1 MLTLKGEDYHLQVQL
16 LHLHVILLLYCK
28 CNATYADVLMT
39 DSVQPSQKKSA
50 KNNERLTNTKSTA
63 QVSELTIDNNL
74 VLAEATLAASEALGL
89 SKSSL
94 GKVIGKDRSRLKQGI
109 RIDSKPGELA
119 LLLIRCYRG
128 LYALVDGDE
137 SVMRHWM
144 STYNQGTVGVPG
156 QQVETVQGLSQV
168 LAYLDAI
175 RGKL

>member
-1 MLTLKGEDYHLQVQL
+1 M
-16 LHLHVILLLYCK
+16 
-28 CNATYADVLMT
+28 N
-39 DSVQPSQKKSA
+39 DSLDSHANGASKKNSGLN
-50 KNNERLTNTKSTA
+50 KNQST
-63 QVSELTIDNNL
+63 VEISEQAVDKNL

-94 GKVIGKDRSRLKQGI
+94 SRVIGKDRSRLKQGI

-119 LLLIRCYRG
+119 MLLIRCYRG

-144 STYNQGTVGVPG
+144 STYNHGTVGIPCE
-156 QQVETVQGLSQV
+156 QIETVQGLSQV

>member
-1 MLTLKGEDYHLQVQL
+1 MKDT
-16 LHLHVILLLYCK
+16 I
-28 CNATYADVLMT
+28 
-39 DSVQPSQKKSA
+39 QPNPKESD
-50 KNNERLTNTKSTA
+50 KNNKRLTKVKSLA
-63 QVSELTIDNNL
+63 QAPEQAIDNNL
-74 VLAEATLAASEALGL
+74 ILAQATIAASEAMGL

-137 SVMRHWM
+137 SVMLHWM
-144 STYNQGTVGVPG
+144 STYNHGTVGIPS
-156 QQVETVQGLSQV
+156 QQVESVQGLSQV

>member
-1 MLTLKGEDYHLQVQL
+1 MK
-16 LHLHVILLLYCK
+16 
-28 CNATYADVLMT
+28 
-39 DSVQPSQKKSA
+39 DSSQQSQNEPD
-50 KNNERLTNTKSTA
+50 NNNQRLTKHKA
-63 QVSELTIDNNL
+63 AGPLPELTVNNKL
-74 VLAEATLAASEALGL
+74 VLAEATIAASEALGL

-94 GKVIGKDRSRLKQGI
+94 GRVIGKDRSRLKQGI

-144 STYNQGTVGVPG
+144 STYNYGTVGIPSE
-156 QQVETVQGLSQV
+156 QVETVQGLSQV
-168 LAYLDAI
+168 LIYLDAI

>member
-1 MLTLKGEDYHLQVQL
+1 MKDSLQQ
-16 LHLHVILLLYCK
+16 
-28 CNATYADVLMT
+28 
-39 DSVQPSQKKSA
+39 SQKGPN
-50 KNNERLTNTKSTA
+50 KNNAKLADHKSTR
-63 QVSELTIDNNL
+63 QFPELAVENNL

-89 SKSSL
+89 SKSGL
-94 GKVIGKDRSRLKQGI
+94 GRVIGKDRSRLKQGI

-144 STYNQGTVGVPG
+144 STYNHGTVGIPCE
-156 QQVETVQGLSQV
+156 QVETIQGLSQV
-168 LAYLDAI
+168 LGYLDAI